1 MKTFKTLTMKT
12 TIKQQIKAIQL
23 AIVIA
28 DNRLIREYYEKFGI
42 DYNTLRDGLN
52 DAGSTLAAINLNP
65 ELKKHFDTTGQ

>member
-1 MKTFKTLTMKT
+1 MKT

-28 DNRLIREYYEKFGI
+28 DNRFIREYYEKFGI

-65 ELKKHFDTTGQ
+65 EIKKLIDTNGQ